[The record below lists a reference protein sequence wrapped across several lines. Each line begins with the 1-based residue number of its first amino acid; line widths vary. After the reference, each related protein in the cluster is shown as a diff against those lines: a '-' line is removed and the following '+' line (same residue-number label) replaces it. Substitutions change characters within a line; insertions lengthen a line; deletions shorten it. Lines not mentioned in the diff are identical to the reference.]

1 MASLHQGWGHASENP
16 KLPATLA
23 HHGIV
28 FIGPSSE
35 AMDAVGD
42 KICANLLAQSVGVN
56 VIPWSGSGLTVPGI
70 IIPPDVLHAAT
81 LHNVEEAL
89 ECVKRVGYPCMIKAS
104 EGGGGKGIR
113 KVNTNE
119 EMVVGFQQVQAEVP
133 GSPVFIQKLS
143 TESRH
148 LEVQMIADGQGAAIA
163 LYGRDCSV
171 QRRHQK
177 IIEEGPYCV
186 APPALQR
193 ELEQG
198 AVRLAKKVGYSGAG
212 TVEYLYNMR
221 TGEYSFLEV
230 NPRLQVEH
238 PVTEHI
244 TGVNIPS
251 VQLQIAM
258 GIPMHRITDVRAF
271 FQADPAGTDALDF
284 DNLEMRQP
292 LGHCMAARIT
302 AENAEAGFKPTSG
315 AIQELTFRGVPG
327 VTAYFSVGSANSGVH
342 QFADSQFGHVFAL
355 APTRDASI
363 ALLVS
368 ALSELSIRGEIHTNH
383 KYLQSLLER
392 PQFLS
397 DKHDTAWLDGLIAN
411 ADAARRVDTHVA
423 VICGA
428 VLLAD
433 QRHVSMQAAIVASL
447 ERGVAPE
454 AHAVNLSEHS
464 FELLYQGLKYR
475 LRVTM
480 GGPALFYIWCNGD
493 LIETEV
499 MKLPDGGLDVLL
511 DGRTHLVYRQPV
523 KVGMMAHVDGWP
535 CFFPDDVD
543 PTRMTAPSTGKL
555 LRYLV
560 PSGGYITEGAPYAEV
575 ESMKMVMPL
584 LATSTGTI
592 THTRTPG
599 AALDAGDVL
608 CTVMLEDPSAIKQA
622 ELFKGKFP
630 PLQPRR
636 LTAGIREG
644 SYYLRFHVALAGL
657 RRVLAGYDC
666 MGDPLA
672 ELLEVM
678 SSPQLVADDF
688 AEQRAAVSARAPA
701 AALEELD
708 GVGAS
713 LRSVCATWSGPKR
726 SLAQLD
732 DVALAVK
739 LAAEW
744 CAKHGPGGEFGE
756 VDAFVQRY
764 QGGLYLHE
772 TSVLTSLLT
781 GFLDVEQPFA
791 AAETFSDAVLALAS
805 AHKTDL
811 SAVVS
816 LAHSHAKLGRK
827 NTLTLRVLDAVDA
840 ANMAD
845 SEDCMSAI
853 TRFIALQRSGDHASV
868 AQRAKAIILRKQE
881 ESRDTARRWKTMQT
895 SLVKSMPYIKEMG
908 TGYSEAGESL
918 RHSVS
923 SYMAVPAEEGTS
935 PAHGDGA
942 SPRAVA
948 ALIRQEA
955 GTTMRRGS
963 DSQLHG
969 VHKASELGSAEEGFT
984 FNALFD
990 FGVPDIQLAAVA
1002 QACAAMGVPGGT
1014 ATMAGGTVRFALG
1027 PAITAYVAPSLSA
1040 VPALLASHD
1049 AAAAPAAA
1057 FIVASPSLG
1066 ETTVESAV
1074 DSITDI
1080 LSDCTLPAQ
1089 LDAVWFTLVCVGT
1102 PHATFAFTRAHGSG
1116 AAMAEEPLL
1125 RNCLPSVASQLEL
1138 HRLATFSASCL
1149 SLMEP
1154 RNARGG
1160 AKSPRFFQGGD
1171 YRLGVYLAEEKAL
1184 QGKSQRDR
1192 RLFVRAAVYNKALLL
1207 PAKGGGSSPLPA
1219 LLASLSGLALGAAAA
1234 EAGSISRRRQAGIAE
1249 DNVLAD
1255 VLGSMELAVGQHHT
1269 AWNFIFVHLV
1279 DGTLDDVEAAEEVVH
1294 AFTQQCFDDLR
1305 RLKVAWVELRVGS
1318 CGRVVAQNK
1327 TSFRYTVEYHEDVVP
1342 PKPYPVLTSLQRKRM
1357 MAQAVNTTYCYDFLE
1372 LFSHAIKDELTQ
1384 VDPASLTHE
1393 APHFQATELVLAP
1406 GGGHLD
1412 AVTRGAG
1419 ANDRG
1424 VVVWRCA
1431 FASPSCPD
1439 GRTFILV
1446 ANDITHQSGSFSP
1459 AEDDTYCAALK
1470 LAQGEGLPVVYIS
1483 ANSGARL
1490 GLDEAVKHAF
1500 KAAWV
1505 DPNDPSLGFKYL
1517 YLDEADYKYLR
1528 ETGSSVGAEPLA
1540 CADGTTHYVLRDI
1553 PGGLGVECLQGSGT
1567 IATATSEAYSKVC
1580 TLTYVTARS
1589 VGIGAYVSRLSH
1601 RIIQHQDAPLI
1612 LTGASA
1618 LNKLLGRDVYTSN
1631 NQIGGPKVM
1640 YTNGVSHQTV
1650 PDDVSGVEAILRW
1663 LSYVPTKHGAPL
1675 PYWPSS
1681 DPIRRAPHFTP
1692 TRGPYDPRD
1701 MLSGFFDK
1709 DSFTEMM
1716 GDWGKSV
1723 VTGRA
1728 CLGGL
1733 PLGVIAVET
1742 RTTEKTVPADP
1753 AFAGAQQT
1761 VEQHAGQVWFPDSA
1775 FKTAQTIR
1783 DVNGEGLPLMIF
1795 ANWRGFAGGLRD
1807 MFGEIL
1813 KYGSM
1818 IVDALR
1824 EFRQPVLVYIPA
1836 EAELRGGAW
1845 VVIDSSI
1852 NPGQMEFYAAESAR
1866 GGVLEPEGTVDIKF
1880 RKDDL
1885 VRAMK
1890 RTLPHLGNLA
1900 HEQLAQAE
1908 KDLLPLFKQV
1918 ALQYAALH
1926 DTPGVMRHKGVIS
1939 EVVPWAESREYFA
1952 KQLRRRLAQE
1962 RVKTA
1967 AAAAHPGLGPAEVK
1981 TVLGDLAA
1989 AVEAAVADDGPI
2001 VVDDAAAVKAYMREL
2016 RAKWI
2021 KAEVGRLCREDPA
2034 AVRAAVAQ

>member
-1 MASLHQGWGHASENP
+1 
-16 KLPATLA
+16 
-23 HHGIV
+23 
-28 FIGPSSE
+28 
-35 AMDAVGD
+35 MDAVGD

-70 IIPPDVLHAAT
+70 TIPPDVLHKST
-81 LHNVEEAL
+81 LHNVKEAL

-113 KVNTNE
+113 KVANDE
-119 EMVVGFQQVQAEVP
+119 EMVLGFEQVQAEVP
-133 GSPVFIQKLS
+133 GSPIFIQKLS

-186 APPALQR
+186 APRALQR
-193 ELEQG
+193 ELEMG
-198 AVRLAKKVGYSGAG
+198 AVRLAKKVGYKGAG

-244 TGVNIPS
+244 TGVNVPS
-251 VQLQIAM
+251 VQIQIAM
-258 GIPMHRITDVRAF
+258 GIPMHRIADIRKF
-271 FQADPAGTDALDF
+271 FNADPAGTDPLDF
-284 DNLEMRQP
+284 DNLPMAEP

-302 AENAEAGFKPTSG
+302 AENVEAGFKPTSG

-327 VTAYFSVGSANSGVH
+327 VTAYFSVGTANSGVH

-368 ALSELSIRGEIHTNH
+368 ALGELSIRGEIHTNH

-392 PQFLS
+392 PQFLT
-397 DKHDTAWLDGLIAN
+397 DKHDTAWLDGLIAAN
-411 ADAARRVDTHVA
+411 DRAQRVDSHVA

-433 QRHVSMQAAIVASL
+433 QRHVSMQAAILASL

-454 AHAVNLSEHS
+454 QHVVNLSEHS
-464 FELLYQGLKYR
+464 FELIYEGLKYS

-480 GGPALFYIWCNGD
+480 GGPALFYVWCNGD
-493 LIETEV
+493 LVETEV

-511 DGRTHLVYRQPV
+511 GGKTHLVYRQPA
-523 KVGMMAHVDGWP
+523 KVGLMAHIDGWP
-535 CFFPDDVD
+535 CYFPDDVD
-543 PTRMTAPSTGKL
+543 PTRMLAPSTGKL

-560 PSGGYITEGAPYAEV
+560 PSGGYVQEGMPYIEI

-608 CTVMLEDPSAIKQA
+608 CTVMLEDPSAVKQV
-622 ELFKGKFP
+622 EIFKGKFP

-644 SYYLRFHVALAGL
+644 SFYLRFHVALAGL
-657 RRVLAGYDC
+657 RRLLAGYDC
-666 MGDPLA
+666 TGDPLG

-678 SSPQLVADDF
+678 ASPQLVCDDF
-688 AEQRAAVSARAPA
+688 AEQRSAVSARVPSG
-701 AALEELD
+701 ALAELNAVAD
-708 GVGAS
+708 GLAGV
-713 LRSVCATWSGPKR
+713 VATWSGPKR

-732 DVALAVK
+732 DIALAVK

-744 CAKHGPGGEFGE
+744 CAKHGPNGQYIEM
-756 VDAFVQRY
+756 DAFVERY
-764 QGGLYLHE
+764 QGGLYAHE
-772 TSVLTSLLT
+772 TSVLTSLLV

-791 AAETFSDAVLALAS
+791 AAETFSDAVLALAA

-811 SAVVS
+811 AAVAA
-816 LAHSHAKLGRK
+816 LAHSHAKLARK
-827 NTLTLRVLDAVDA
+827 NTLILRVLDAVDA

-845 SEDCMSAI
+845 ADACMSAI
-853 TRFIALQRSGDHASV
+853 TRFIALQRSGNHASV

-881 ESRDTARRWKTMQT
+881 ETRDSQRRWKTMQT

-908 TGYSEAGESL
+908 SGYSTGIAAAAAAAGGSGDGSNGESL

-923 SYMAVPAEEGTS
+923 GYMGEDGTTVAADS
-935 PAHGDGA
+935 A

-948 ALIRQEA
+948 AIVRQEA
-955 GTTMRRGS
+955 GMQMRRGS
-963 DSQLHG
+963 DSL
-969 VHKASELGSAEEGFT
+969 VPKAHVGGLSEMGSAEEGFT

-1002 QACAAMGVPGGT
+1002 QACAAMGVPGAA
-1014 ATMAGGTVRFALG
+1014 ATVTGGTVHIALCPG
-1027 PAITAYVAPSLSA
+1027 ITAYVAPSLA
-1040 VPALLASHD
+1040 AMPALLSAHD
-1049 AAAAPAAA
+1049 AAASPAAA
-1057 FIVASPSLG
+1057 FIIAAPSLG
-1066 ETTVESAV
+1066 ETSP
-1074 DSITDI
+1074 DSHIAAISDA
-1080 LSDCTLPAQ
+1080 LSEASLPAELEQ
-1089 LDAVWFTLVCVGT
+1089 VWVTLVCVGT
-1102 PHATFAFTRAHGSG
+1102 PHATFAFGRAAGGS
-1116 AAMAEEPLL
+1116 EPLAEQQVM
-1125 RNCLPSVASQLEL
+1125 RNCLPSVAGQLEL
-1138 HRLATFSASCL
+1138 NRLSTFSASCL

-1154 RNARGG
+1154 RNARTG
-1160 AKSPRFFQGGD
+1160 AKTPRFFQGGD

-1207 PAKGGGSSPLPA
+1207 PRRGGGSSPLPN
-1219 LLASLSGLALGAAAA
+1219 LLASLSGLALGRAAA
-1234 EAGSISRRRQAGIAE
+1234 EAGTAPRRRRAAIAE

-1279 DGTLDDVEAAEEVVH
+1279 DGNADDVEAAEEVVH

-1305 RLKVAWVELRVGS
+1305 RLKVAWVELRVGT

-1327 TSFRYTVEYHEDVVP
+1327 TSFRYTVEYHEDVGAP
-1342 PKPYPVLTSLQRKRM
+1342 PRAYPALTSLQRKRM

-1372 LFSHAIKDELTQ
+1372 LFAHAVKDELAQ

-1393 APHFQATELVLAP
+1393 GPSFTATELALGADGTLAAVSRPP
-1406 GGGHLD
+1406 GS
-1412 AVTRGAG
+1412 
-1419 ANDRG
+1419 NDCG
-1424 VVVWRCA
+1424 IVVWRCA
-1431 FASPSCPD
+1431 YASSSYAE
-1439 GRTFILV
+1439 GRAFVLV

-1459 AEDDTYCAALK
+1459 SEDTAYVAALK
-1470 LAQGEGLPVVYIS
+1470 LAQTEGLPVVYIS

-1490 GLDEAVKHAF
+1490 GLDEQVKHAF

-1517 YLDEADYKYLR
+1517 YLDDADYKYLR
-1528 ETGSSVGAEPLA
+1528 EKGSSVQAEPQA
-1540 CADGTTHYVLRDI
+1540 SADGSTHWVLRDI

-1567 IATATSEAYSKVC
+1567 IATATSEAYASVC

-1640 YTNGVSHQTV
+1640 HTNGVSHKVV
-1650 PDDVSGVEAILRW
+1650 PDDVSGVDAILRW
-1663 LSYVPTKHGAPL
+1663 LAYVPAKKGAPL
-1675 PYWPSS
+1675 PLWPTP
-1681 DPIRRAPHFTP
+1681 DPVRRAPAFTP
-1692 TRGPYDPRD
+1692 SGGPYDPRD
-1701 MLSGFFDK
+1701 MLVGFFDK
-1709 DSFTEMM
+1709 GSFTEIMA
-1716 GDWGKSV
+1716 DWGKSV
-1723 VTGRA
+1723 VAGRA

-1753 AFAGAQQT
+1753 AFSGTQQT

-1824 EFRQPVLVYIPA
+1824 EFRQPVMVYIPA
-1836 EAELRGGAW
+1836 QGELRGGAW
-1845 VVIDSSI
+1845 VVIDSTI
-1852 NPGQMEFYAAESAR
+1852 NPRQMEFYAAESAR

-1900 HEQLAQAE
+1900 PEQQAAAE

-1939 EVVPWAESREYFA
+1939 AVVPWAESREFFA

-1962 RVKTA
+1962 RLKTA
-1967 AAAAHPGLGPAEVK
+1967 ASTAHPGMSAEALR
-1981 TVLGDLAA
+1981 TVPDDLKS
-1989 AVEAAVADDGPI
+1989 AVDAAVASDGPV
-2001 VVDDAAAVKAYMREL
+2001 VVDDLPQVVAYMKDL

-2021 KAEVGRLCREDPA
+2021 KAEVARLLKEDPGS
-2034 AVRAAVAQ
+2034 VRAAISTQ